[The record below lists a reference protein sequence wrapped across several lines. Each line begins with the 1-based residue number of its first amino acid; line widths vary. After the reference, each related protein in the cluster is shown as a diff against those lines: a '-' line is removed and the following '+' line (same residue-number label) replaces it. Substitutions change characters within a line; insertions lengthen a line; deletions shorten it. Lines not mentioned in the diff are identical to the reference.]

1 MKPGDYIK
9 QTIYAI
15 VMTSTISC
23 SNPPTTTE
31 SDQTRDIPPIKY
43 LSGYYNPTDD
53 TWERADTAYEQ
64 IIRFEGDSLAFF
76 SKQGDNGLSNT
87 IGVVD
92 RSGRVCVQPI
102 YFSSTLKPM
111 YGFWQVQDSLQK
123 VGLVDLKGDEIV
135 APQYDDIF
143 LISEYMKIDPNLIKV
158 KKEGKEGF
166 INREGTILIPLTYES
181 LVLAG
186 KNRIMFM
193 QAPQQWGIMDY
204 QSNVIA
210 EAIFTHSTTFE
221 NGTARLQQANGETYL
236 VEEDGRM
243 EKVNNNY

>member
-1 MKPGDYIK
+1 MKPREYIR

-15 VMTSTISC
+15 VITSTISC
-23 SNPPTTTE
+23 NNTPKTIE
-31 SDQTRDIPPIKY
+31 SDLRRDTPTIKY

-53 TWERADTAYEQ
+53 TWEKADTAYEQ

-76 SKQGDNGLSNT
+76 SKQGDSGLPNT
-87 IGVVD
+87 IGVID

-111 YGFWQVQDSLQK
+111 YGFWEVQDSLQK

-143 LISEYMKIDPNLIKV
+143 LISEYMEIDPNLIKV

-204 QSNVIA
+204 QSNVIVTP
-210 EAIFTHSTTFE
+210 IFTHSATFE

-236 VEEDGRM
+236 VEEDGHM
-243 EKVNNNY
+243 KKAF

>member
-1 MKPGDYIK
+1 MKPREYIR

-15 VMTSTISC
+15 VITSTISC
-23 SNPPTTTE
+23 NNTPKTIE
-31 SDQTRDIPPIKY
+31 SDLRIDTPTIKY

-53 TWERADTAYEQ
+53 TWEKADTAYEQ

-76 SKQGDNGLSNT
+76 SKQGDSGLPNT
-87 IGVVD
+87 IGVID

-111 YGFWQVQDSLQK
+111 YGFWEVQDSLQK

-143 LISEYMKIDPNLIKV
+143 LISEYMEIDPNLIKV

-166 INREGTILIPLTYES
+166 INREGNILIPLTYES

-204 QSNVIA
+204 QSNVIVTP
-210 EAIFTHSTTFE
+210 IFTHSATFE

-236 VEEDGRM
+236 VEEDGHM
-243 EKVNNNY
+243 KKAF